1 MAAVHE
7 SHGQTVA
14 VQEQD
19 IVITLE
25 QLGARCFFVE
35 PTGALAGA
43 ALSQLLSTGTI
54 SPGDTT
60 VVLLS
65 GSGLKAALKVAE
77 LTGSVSASTAK
88 EFHEVCSV
96 TATVVEGLEA
106 SIFQSV
112 DVFQPAWRPIPAS
125 S

>member
-1 MAAVHE
+1 MVVPV
-7 SHGQTVA
+7 VA
-14 VQEQD
+14 GSSVLGCWLGFQELYNAD
-19 IVITLE
+19 AIS
-25 QLGARCFFVE
+25 QL
-35 PTGALAGA
+35 PLAGA
-43 ALSQLLSTGTI
+43 ALSQLLSTSTI

-88 EFHEVCSV
+88 EFNEVCSV

-112 DVFQPAWRPIPAS
+112 DVFQPARRPIPALS
-125 S
+125 